1 MHSIY
6 ALSQSTSASPPS
18 LIFHKLKQHV
28 CMHFFEK
35 RSILGWRILSFK
47 LFTTNFTIIYAKT
60 CTIHSFYPSRH
71 SACCS
76 TATDSKYKLVYN
88 CPQFCSRK
96 KEPDMG
102 VDPDGSS
109 PIKKGQWDVW
119 LSILMG
125 MALWNYHPGMVRP
138 LFLPAPREA
147 RTSMFASLKN
157 ERKETAKMQEFLS
170 SYEHRL
176 SILGANHWIASF
188 VTTCAGG
195 EVRASDKVATFH
207 SCSNLRA
214 I

>member
-35 RSILGWRILSFK
+35 RSILGLRILSFK

-76 TATDSKYKLVYN
+76 TATDSKHKLMYN
-88 CPQFCSRK
+88 RPQFCSRY
-96 KEPDMG
+96 G
-102 VDPDGSS
+102 RRSRW
-109 PIKKGQWDVW
+109 ILAHKKGQWDVW

-157 ERKETAKMQEFLS
+157 ERKETAKMQEFLVLQTS
-170 SYEHRL
+170 FIYTV
-176 SILGANHWIASF
+176 ANHWIAPF

-195 EVRASDKVATFH
+195 EVRARDKVATFH

>member
-28 CMHFFEK
+28 CMHYFEK
-35 RSILGWRILSFK
+35 RSILRLRILSFK
-47 LFTTNFTIIYAKT
+47 LFATNFTIIYAKT

-76 TATDSKYKLVYN
+76 TATDSKYNLMYN

-147 RTSMFASLKN
+147 RTSMFALLKN
-157 ERKETAKMQEFLS
+157 ERKETAKMQEFFVLQT
-170 SYEHRL
+170 
-176 SILGANHWIASF
+176 SF
-188 VTTCAGG
+188 
-195 EVRASDKVATFH
+195 
-207 SCSNLRA
+207 

>member
-147 RTSMFASLKN
+147 RTSMFALLKN
-157 ERKETAKMQEFLS
+157 ERKETAKMQEFFVLQT
-170 SYEHRL
+170 
-176 SILGANHWIASF
+176 SF
-188 VTTCAGG
+188 
-195 EVRASDKVATFH
+195 
-207 SCSNLRA
+207 